1 MDNEG
6 AFLVVVLMA
15 ALVFFGFSL
24 CAVVMEHPSDT
35 CEHYGEQLK
44 VETIYDSGVCYLK
57 TEDGYKSLVELIDL
71 DGRAK

>member
-1 MDNEG
+1 
-6 AFLVVVLMA
+6 
-15 ALVFFGFSL
+15 
-24 CAVVMEHPSDT
+24 VVMEHPSDT

-57 TEDGYKSLVELIDL
+57 TKDGYKSLVELIDL